1 MLHLEQPL
9 TIRNMTLHT
18 RLVMP
23 PMATGKA
30 APDGGVGDATVTYY
44 QDRAADG
51 ALGLIIMEHS
61 YILPQGKASPN
72 QAGLDSDDKIPGYRK
87 LTDSVHAC
95 GVKIAAQI
103 SHAGGRTKEAIT
115 GEPTVGPS
123 LGPVRGTEGPQRAM
137 AQADIDAVVEAF
149 AQAARR
155 AKEAGFDAVEIHSA
169 HNYLLDQF
177 YTPYYNHR
185 SDAYGGSLEK
195 RIRIHLEVIAAV
207 RKAVGED
214 YPIFLR
220 LGACDYVDGGAT
232 IQDAIAACK
241 AFEAAGVDM
250 LDISGGVQD
259 YTVKGREGLQGTFAP
274 ESAAIRQ
281 AVHVPVLLTGGI
293 TEPAAAEQLLADGVA
308 DLIGVGRV
316 TLKDPHWSKNA
327 LAALHQGRCGC

>member
-1 MLHLEQPL
+1 ME
-9 TIRNMTLHT
+9 LHT

-30 APDGGVGDATVTYY
+30 ATDGGIGDATVTYY
-44 QDRAADG
+44 RDRAADG
-51 ALGLIIMEHS
+51 ALGLIILEHT

-72 QAGLDSDDKIPGYRK
+72 QAGLDSDDKIPGYRR
-87 LTDSVHAC
+87 LTDTVHSY
-95 GVKIAAQI
+95 GVKIAAQL
-103 SHAGGRTKEAIT
+103 SHAGGRTKAAIT
-115 GEPTVGPS
+115 GEPAVGPS
-123 LGPVRGTEGPQRAM
+123 LGPVRGTEGPDREM
-137 AQADIDAVVEAF
+137 TQADIDAVVAAF
-149 AQAARR
+149 GQAARR

-185 SDAYGGSLEK
+185 TDGYGGTLEN

-207 RKAVGED
+207 REAVGQNF
-214 YPIFLR
+214 PIFLR

-232 IQDAIAACK
+232 IQDAVAACK
-241 AFEAAGVDM
+241 AFETAGVDM

-259 YTVKGREGLQGTFAP
+259 YMVKGREGIQGYFAP

-293 TEPAAAEQLLADGVA
+293 TEPAAAEQLLADGTA

-316 TLKDPHWSKNA
+316 TLRDPHWSKNA
-327 LAALHQGRCGC
+327 LDALHQGRCGC